1 MSKSRRW
8 MVSAVTLLLV
18 LLALLVAAPHLGILA
33 ADGWNR
39 IRHYLDVPLFDLGK
53 QPLTTIFL
61 IKICL
66 FVAVLLLV
74 TSFFQGFFQ
83 KKLLVHTSLEE
94 GQRYAIAR
102 ITSYVIFALGM
113 VVGLEST
120 GLDLSSLVVLG
131 GALGLGVGLG
141 LQTVVSN
148 FVAGLILLLEQPVR
162 VGDRIQVGE
171 TYGDVVA
178 LKGRSTWIRTNDNVV
193 IIVPNSNFIEQSVTN
208 WTANDR
214 LVRVSLPIGVS
225 YECNPVQ
232 VRDALLRIAAAHPDV
247 LSDPAPDVVFEEFGD
262 SSLNFNLRVWTV
274 SRVHMP
280 LVLKSD
286 LNFAIF
292 EEFGKLGIEI
302 PFPQRDLHL
311 RSISPEAAGALRG

>member
-1 MSKSRRW
+1 MSKMRKFAAGF
-8 MVSAVTLLLV
+8 VILILTALAVLV
-18 LLALLVAAPHLGILA
+18 ITPHLGVVV
-33 ADGWNR
+33 ADGWGQ
-39 IRHYLDVPLFDLGK
+39 IKHYLDVPLFDIGK
-53 QPLTTIFL
+53 QPLTTLFL
-61 IKICL
+61 FKILL
-66 FVAVLLLV
+66 FVAILGFV
-74 TSFFQGFFQ
+74 TGSFKSFLE
-83 KKLLVHTSLEE
+83 KKLLIHTSLEE
-94 GQRYAIAR
+94 GQRYALAR
-102 ITSYVIFALGM
+102 ISSYLVFALGA

-162 VGDRIQVGE
+162 VGDRIQVGD

-214 LVRVSLPIGVS
+214 QVRVNIAVGVT
-225 YECNPVQ
+225 YNCNPAD
-232 VRDALLRIAAAHPDV
+232 VREVMLRVAVANPDV
-247 LSDPAPDVVFEEFGD
+247 LASPTPDVVFEEFGD
-262 SSLNFNLRVWTV
+262 SSLNFSLRVWTT
-274 SRVHMP
+274 SRVHTP
-280 LVLKSD
+280 KILRSD
-286 LNFAIF
+286 IYFALF

-311 RSISPEAAGALRG
+311 RSIDPEVARALHG